1 MTRRGGAPTAAGR
14 RARTAGRAQRGRGP
28 HAATRPAAVGRAAPL
43 RAAPTNGPAT
53 VPVRDRRLTHLRANG
68 ERARWRSR
76 GPAARR
82 SSSIAS
88 APCTSCRRIRSRDRR
103 GTAPALLR
111 HLLGRARARIAG
123 VAGEWI
129 EVRFGEG
136 FRTPAIQAV
145 VWHGAGVRKPPMH
158 EPAGHG
164 RCYGD
169 LKDPLSRRG
178 WRDGRCGWRGDRD
191 VPPDGV
197 VGRRDRSAGVPST
210 CRDGAGRSDL
220 MVIRAVGGPV
230 IAAGTRFPGV
240 RSTAAWLPGRSL
252 SCRVTTQRPRYGQA
266 TMAARA
272 PGRHGRRSR

>member
-1 MTRRGGAPTAAGR
+1 VPNPSETALRGGSDGRSGRSALRPGTAVPNR
-14 RARTAGRAQRGRGP
+14 RPEPSG
-28 HAATRPAAVGRAAPL
+28 AAHLG
-43 RAAPTNGPAT
+43 
-53 VPVRDRRLTHLRANG
+53 HLRASTG
-68 ERARWRSR
+68 CPVSGWRLQ
-76 GPAARR
+76 PVH
-82 SSSIAS
+82 
-88 APCTSCRRIRSRDRR
+88 DR
-103 GTAPALLR
+103 
-111 HLLGRARARIAG
+111 H
-123 VAGEWI
+123 
-129 EVRFGEG
+129 GEG

-210 CRDGAGRSDL
+210 GRDGAGRSDL

-240 RSTAAWLPGRSL
+240 RSTAAWLAGRSL

>member
-1 MTRRGGAPTAAGR
+1 MIAAASAGAHRHRAAPR
-14 RARTAGRAQRGRGP
+14 LNPAALAEAARTATAGARLMEAF
-28 HAATRPAAVGRAAPL
+28 AAARWPWTGCGAGAAKRWWCSTWPCRTAA
-43 RAAPTNGPAT
+43 
-53 VPVRDRRLTHLRANG
+53 RRWW
-68 ERARWRSR
+68 RARWR
-76 GPAARR
+76 PARQLGGGD
-82 SSSIAS
+82 
-88 APCTSCRRIRSRDRR
+88 DR
-103 GTAPALLR
+103 
-111 HLLGRARARIAG
+111 
-123 VAGEWI
+123 V
-129 EVRFGEG
+129 GEG

-210 CRDGAGRSDL
+210 GRDGAGRSDL

-240 RSTAAWLPGRSL
+240 RSTAAWLAGRSL